1 MLPEPGAV
9 GATQGFDPV
18 WQTWPTFTSPFATPF
33 TLQVTVVSDAFITV
47 GVNVMRWFTASVA
60 DGGATLTLIALVTV
74 TVAAAIAFV
83 DGSVA

>member
-18 WQTWPTFTSPFATPF
+18 WQTWPTFTSPFAAPF
-33 TLQVTVVSDAFITV
+33 TVQVTVVSDAFITV

-83 DGSVA
+83 GGSVA